1 MGEAIPTVH
10 DFLSPYRMVYDQ
22 IKGYGR
28 EATNEAYEKLL
39 DVENRTDDVVEAQ
52 IIMEKEH
59 LVLNTVIAD
68 YTAISNEFMEAA
80 DPNYEVT
87 SAVTE
92 ATVGVYSRARSIDEI
107 TYMGEL
113 SKGSTSDLAVQIS
126 LKVQLM
132 TTFTGLIFSWE
143 HSKRKIREGDAQV
156 EAFARSMT
164 MTREKIRDYYRF
176 LSEDMGLTFE
186 VMESTPFYRIS
197 MLNPSGLD
205 ELWRLKMVMHPANI
219 AAIKYILF
227 EEILTDKSMEEIL
240 MTPQE
245 APYYESLNMLKYPE
259 VIEEFHRIAE
269 EMNRDIPFFQHNRD
283 ENREETPQSARDL
296 AEKMNQM
303 NKKFSVPPGKDGT
316 ASGFLAGGMAGVG
329 SMAGAGGGVAA
340 AVSSAFS
347 SLKGSKQSAGG
358 GLAKN
363 IAKSAVK
370 DGAKDI
376 GRGLL
381 RGLLRK

>member
-1 MGEAIPTVH
+1 MGAAIPTVH
-10 DFLSPYRMVYDQ
+10 EFLNSYRMIYDQ

-68 YTAISNEFMEAA
+68 YKAISDEFMEAA

-92 ATVGVYSRARSIDEI
+92 ATVGVYATARTIDEI

-113 SKGSTSDLAVQIS
+113 SKERTSDLAVQTS

-143 HSKRKIREGDAQV
+143 HAKRKIREGDALVDKYAQ
-156 EAFARSMT
+156 SMV

-176 LSEDMGLTFE
+176 LSEDMGLSFE
-186 VMESTPFYRIS
+186 VMENTPFYRIS

-205 ELWRLKMVMHPANI
+205 ELWRLKKVMHPANI
-219 AAIKYILF
+219 EAIKYILF

-240 MTPQE
+240 LTPQK
-245 APYYESLNMLKYPE
+245 APYFESVNTLKYPE
-259 VIEEFHRIAE
+259 MTDEFQQIAE
-269 EMNRDIPFFQHNRD
+269 EMNRDIRFFQR
-283 ENREETPQSARDL
+283 NREEESGGKPASAQDL
-296 AEKMNQM
+296 TGRMKKMNA
-303 NKKFSVPPGKDGT
+303 KLSVLPGQTGG
-316 ASGFLAGGMAGVG
+316 ASGGGFAAGGMT
-329 SMAGAGGGVAA
+329 GAANGAA
-340 AVSSAFS
+340 SALSSAFS
-347 SLKGSKQSAGG
+347 SLGGMKKSAGG
-358 GLAKN
+358 GLSKD
-363 IAKSAVK
+363 IAKSA
-370 DGAKDI
+370 AKSAARDL
-376 GRGLL
+376 GTGLL
-381 RGLLRK
+381 KGLFRK